1 MLSEY
6 GISTEDRDLKE
17 ALLQIEK
24 ADFYKRFMKLMSLM
38 LQMRNSDEKEGI
50 DEIIS
55 PVMNKNGYFFVS
67 GKDAFLPLDADA
79 NGAYN
84 IAKKGLWAVRKIKE
98 TPTGELAG
106 IKLAISNKEWLR
118 FAQETCL

>member
-38 LQMRNSDEKEGI
+38 LQMRNSDEKKGI

-55 PVMNKNGYFFVS
+55 PVMNKNGYFF
-67 GKDAFLPLDADA
+67 F
-79 NGAYN
+79 
-84 IAKKGLWAVRKIKE
+84 
-98 TPTGELAG
+98 
-106 IKLAISNKEWLR
+106 
-118 FAQETCL
+118 FF